1 MERHGSVVRV
11 VICAHQGSSP
21 RGAGAAMLV
30 WSDLS
35 DRGGQSGSIGGG
47 ALEFE
52 AARRARAILSGTA
65 EPGIER
71 QALGPNL
78 GQCCGGAVTLGYERF
93 DAGALAEV
101 PRTGLFARPL
111 SPQAEMP
118 LAIRRALR
126 SARGEGV
133 ATLRFA
139 RGWLAE
145 PVAPPSRAVWIWGAG
160 HVGRA
165 LASTLAPLPGL
176 SITPA
181 EAEHVILT
189 YSHALD
195 FDLCHAL
202 LTHGFKSCGLIGS
215 ASKWARFRNRLRGL
229 GHAPDEIARISCPI
243 GDPALGKH
251 PQEIAISV
259 AAAFLAPR
267 TAVQTQPASR
277 AQDREIH
284 R

>member
-1 MERHGSVVRV
+1 M
-11 VICAHQGSSP
+11 
-21 RGAGAAMLV
+21 
-30 WSDLS
+30 
-35 DRGGQSGSIGGG
+35 
-47 ALEFE
+47 
-52 AARRARAILSGTA
+52 
-65 EPGIER
+65 
-71 QALGPNL
+71 
-78 GQCCGGAVTLGYERF
+78 TLGYERF

-111 SPQAEMP
+111 GPQAEMP

-176 SITPA
+176 SITWIDTAADRFAPTIPNGVA
-181 EAEHVILT
+181 TRVAR
-189 YSHALD
+189 D
-195 FDLCHAL
+195 R
-202 LTHGFKSCGLIGS
+202 LIGS